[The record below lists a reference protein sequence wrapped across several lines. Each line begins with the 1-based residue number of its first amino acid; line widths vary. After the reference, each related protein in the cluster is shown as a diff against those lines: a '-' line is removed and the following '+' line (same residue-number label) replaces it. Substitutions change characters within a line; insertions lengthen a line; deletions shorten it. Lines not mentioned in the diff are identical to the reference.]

1 MTKPVD
7 VRLSPDQALVLF
19 EVLARFRQTDQ
30 LRIKN
35 NAEFIAVSEVRAQLE
50 ETLVELFSPD
60 YGQLLAEAQQRLADG
75 YEGLAPGVEP

>member
-1 MTKPVD
+1 
-7 VRLSPDQALVLF
+7 
-19 EVLARFRQTDQ
+19 VLARFRQTDQ

-50 ETLVELFSPD
+50 ETLVELSSPD